1 MASMDQMTW
10 RAKIGLITT
19 SGQLITEPRYYQVAP
34 EGVSFHTTRLLNPP
48 GGGLEALMAMEKES
62 WRGVGELAT
71 ARVDSIAYCCTVSG
85 ALRGMQKDKAF
96 CDEVEN
102 RYGIPTTST
111 MLASV
116 EALQHVGAEKVAV
129 ATPYTETH
137 HEAERAYLLEAGLET
152 VVIKGMGLTGGEQYS
167 VVSPQEIF
175 DFSIETWDDSA
186 DALFISCMNLDGIA
200 AAQALEEHLGKP
212 VITSHTATLWRA
224 LALAGV
230 EDPVHGC
237 GQVLEKER

>member
-1 MASMDQMTW
+1 MQAMEQMTW
-10 RAKIGLITT
+10 RAKVGLITT

-34 EGVSFHTTRLLNPP
+34 EGVSFHTTRMLNPP
-48 GGGLEALMAMEKES
+48 GGGLEALIEMEKES

-85 ALRGMQKDKAF
+85 ALRGMEEDKKF
-96 CDEVEN
+96 CAEVED
-102 RYGIPTTST
+102 RHGIPTTST
-111 MLASV
+111 MLAAV
-116 EALQHVGAEKVAV
+116 EALQHLGAERVAV
-129 ATPYTETH
+129 ATPYTEGH
-137 HEAERAYLLEAGLET
+137 HEAERAYLREAGIEP
-152 VVIKGMGLTGGEQYS
+152 VVIRGMGLTGGEQYS
-167 VVSPQEIF
+167 AVSPQEIF
-175 DFSIETWDDSA
+175 DFSVESWDDSA

-200 AAQALEEHLGKP
+200 AAQALEERLGKP

-237 GQVLEKER
+237 GQLLEEER